1 MFRMAPPKKTVQQKL
16 SLNAYK
22 NNKVSDPDEEVSTM
36 YISGHKLSWTNSTII
51 PSSHFD
57 CDSH

>member
-16 SLNAYK
+16 SLNPYK

-36 YISGHKLSWTNSTII
+36 YISGHKLS
-51 PSSHFD
+51 
-57 CDSH
+57 